1 MIHWAFLILA
11 FVLGWAFGHFS
22 HGKFVGGFM
31 AGAIGVIL
39 ATLGF

>member
-1 MIHWAFLILA
+1 MIHWGFLILA
-11 FVLGWAFGHFS
+11 FGLGWLFGNVT

-31 AGAIGVIL
+31 AGVIGVLL